1 MSKICILTSYTD
13 HIRWDNYGKCDYG
26 DFASLNHHEYSNKH
40 GYSYVKEIV
49 KNDDYSDWHPT
60 WIKIDVL
67 KKYLPLFDYVVW
79 IDADAVFVN
88 HTDGDQIKKLK
99 AAGIKV
105 VVMPEEPVDQIIGM
119 MLYSKISAVMEG
131 HMLVRGVMISSTAGD
146 SVVYEHDNT
155 ESAAPFD
162 QPGWWNSTDPHC
174 EMQTKRNPEKVFV
187 ITASNQWRD
196 LGLEWVDNN
205 KPSEDGNV
213 LVFTEFKK
221 NEDK

>member
-1 MSKICILTSYTD
+1 MNVKIGYTTQFIAAVWWNDKLIMS
-13 HIRWDNYGKCDYG
+13 NYDVTFKLITAGMDPANTNTALDRLKYMIE
-26 DFASLNHHEYSNKH
+26 EYL
-40 GYSYVKEIV
+40 
-49 KNDDYSDWHPT
+49 
-60 WIKIDVL
+60 IDC
-67 KKYLPLFDYVVW
+67 
-79 IDADAVFVN
+79 VFVKD
-88 HTDGDQIKKLK
+88 TDADQIKKLK

-131 HMLVRGVMISSTAGD
+131 HMLIRSIMLSSTAGD

-155 ESAAPFD
+155 ESVAPFD

-174 EMQTKRNPEKVFV
+174 EVQTKRNPEKVFV

-205 KPSEDGNV
+205 KHSEDGNV
-213 LVFTEFKK
+213 LVFTEIKK

>member
-1 MSKICILTSYTD
+1 MNVKIGYTTQFIAAVWWNGKLIMS
-13 HIRWDNYGKCDYG
+13 NYDVTFKLITAGMDPANTNTALDRLKYMIE
-26 DFASLNHHEYSNKH
+26 EYL
-40 GYSYVKEIV
+40 I
-49 KNDDYSDWHPT
+49 
-60 WIKIDVL
+60 
-67 KKYLPLFDYVVW
+67 
-79 IDADAVFVN
+79 DAVFVN
-88 HTDGDQIKKLK
+88 HTDIDQIKKLK

-105 VVMPEEPVDQIIGM
+105 IVMPEEPVDQIIGM

>member
-1 MSKICILTSYTD
+1 MNVKIGYTTQFIAAVWWNDKLIMS
-13 HIRWDNYGKCDYG
+13 NYDVTFKLITAGMDPANTNTALDRLKYMVE
-26 DFASLNHHEYSNKH
+26 EYL
-40 GYSYVKEIV
+40 V
-49 KNDDYSDWHPT
+49 
-60 WIKIDVL
+60 DV
-67 KKYLPLFDYVVW
+67 
-79 IDADAVFVN
+79 VFVN
-88 HTDGDQIKKLK
+88 HAEVDQIKKLK

-131 HMLVRGVMISSTAGD
+131 HMLVRGVMLSGTAGD
-146 SVVYEHDNT
+146 GVVYEHDST
-155 ESAAPFD
+155 ESVAPFD

-174 EMQTKRNPEKVFV
+174 EMPTKRNPEKVFV
-187 ITASNQWRD
+187 IAASNLWRD
-196 LGLEWVDNN
+196 LGLDWVDNS

>member
-1 MSKICILTSYTD
+1 MNVKIGYTTQFIAAVWWNDRLIMS
-13 HIRWDNYGKCDYG
+13 NYEVTFKLITAGMDPANTNTALDRLKYM
-26 DFASLNHHEYSNKH
+26 LEEYL
-40 GYSYVKEIV
+40 I
-49 KNDDYSDWHPT
+49 
-60 WIKIDVL
+60 
-67 KKYLPLFDYVVW
+67 
-79 IDADAVFVN
+79 DAVFVN
-88 HTDGDQIKKLK
+88 HTDIDQIKKLK

-131 HMLVRGVMISSTAGD
+131 HMLVRSIMVSSTAGD
-146 SVVYEHDNT
+146 SVAYEHDST
-155 ESAAPFD
+155 ESVAPFD

-174 EMQTKRNPEKVFV
+174 EEQTKRNPGKVFV
-187 ITASNQWRD
+187 IAATNQWRD
-196 LGLEWVDNN
+196 LGLDWVCS

>member
-1 MSKICILTSYTD
+1 MNVKIGYTTQFIAAVWWNGKMIMS
-13 HIRWDNYGKCDYG
+13 NYDVTFKLITAGMDPANTNTALDRLKYMIE
-26 DFASLNHHEYSNKH
+26 EYL
-40 GYSYVKEIV
+40 
-49 KNDDYSDWHPT
+49 
-60 WIKIDVL
+60 IDV
-67 KKYLPLFDYVVW
+67 
-79 IDADAVFVN
+79 VFVN
-88 HTDGDQIKKLK
+88 HTEVDQIKKLK

-131 HMLVRGVMISSTAGD
+131 HMLVRGVMLSGTAGD
-146 SVVYEHDNT
+146 GVVYEHDST
-155 ESAAPFD
+155 ESVAPFD

-174 EMQTKRNPEKVFV
+174 EMPTKRSPEKVFV
-187 ITASNQWRD
+187 IAASNQWRD

>member
-1 MSKICILTSYTD
+1 MNVKISYTTQF
-13 HIRWDNYGKCDYG
+13 IAAVWWNGKLIMSNYDVTFKLITAGMDPANTNTALDRLKYMVE
-26 DFASLNHHEYSNKH
+26 EYL
-40 GYSYVKEIV
+40 I
-49 KNDDYSDWHPT
+49 
-60 WIKIDVL
+60 
-67 KKYLPLFDYVVW
+67 
-79 IDADAVFVN
+79 DAVFVN
-88 HTDGDQIKKLK
+88 HADIDQIKKLK

-131 HMLVRGVMISSTAGD
+131 HMLVRSVMLSSTAGD

-155 ESAAPFD
+155 ESVAPFD

-174 EMQTKRNPEKVFV
+174 EIQAKRNPEKVFV
-187 ITASNQWRD
+187 IAATNQWRD
-196 LGLEWVDNN
+196 LGLEWIDNDN
-205 KPSEDGNV
+205 KHNEDGNV